1 MYMSTLALSL
11 YILSV
16 LLIMCIFSILFFGG
30 CVTFALFCL
39 FVFLLAHSTSYFV
52 QNYIFLT
59 M

>member
-30 CVTFALFCL
+30 RVSFALFCL
-39 FVFLLAHSTSYFV
+39 FVVFFTGS
-52 QNYIFLT
+52 
-59 M
+59 